1 MIKAKKILAFT
12 ALALSCSMS
21 AKAADP
27 LKIGFI
33 GSLTGPLSTLSTDM
47 KDGFNLAL
55 KHKDGKLGGAE
66 TIVVY
71 GDDQANPDAGKQ
83 VYERMSKSENV
94 DVITGMAFT
103 NVMLAVAPSAFNDKI
118 FFINSNAGPKELAG
132 ASCNYYYFNP
142 TWHTSALSEAA
153 GRFASQKGYKKMF
166 VVAPNYQ
173 AGREHLDGFDKEYTG
188 EIAGRAYNKIGQL
201 DFSVEIGQIR
211 AANPDAVFFA
221 LWGPMAINFIKQFH
235 QAGLNKKIDLV
246 TAGFAIDAD
255 ILPALGEAAVGV
267 YNTSQWSPDFTNPA
281 NKKFVEDFEK
291 EYKRPASI
299 YASQGYDVAMLLD
312 AAVRDSNGNYK
323 DDKVLHDAIMAAKF
337 DSVRGQFRF
346 SANQNP
352 TQNIYLRQ
360 VVKNEQGKLTNKTVS
375 TTPVHADQ
383 SDPYVSECNITA
395 PQ

>member
-235 QAGLNKKIDLV
+235 QAGLNKKL
-246 TAGFAIDAD
+246 TW
-255 ILPALGEAAVGV
+255 LLL
-267 YNTSQWSPDFTNPA
+267 
-281 NKKFVEDFEK
+281 
-291 EYKRPASI
+291 AS
-299 YASQGYDVAMLLD
+299 LLMQIFCP
-312 AAVRDSNGNYK
+312 
-323 DDKVLHDAIMAAKF
+323 HWAK
-337 DSVRGQFRF
+337 
-346 SANQNP
+346 P
-352 TQNIYLRQ
+352 PL
-360 VVKNEQGKLTNKTVS
+360 VS
-375 TTPVHADQ
+375 TTPVSGVLTLQ
-383 SDPYVSECNITA
+383 TRPIKSSSKISRKNTNDPPRSTRHRATMLPCCWMPPCVIVKATTKTTRCFMTRLWQPSLIPYAVNSGSLPTRTRPRTSTCVRS
-395 PQ
+395 